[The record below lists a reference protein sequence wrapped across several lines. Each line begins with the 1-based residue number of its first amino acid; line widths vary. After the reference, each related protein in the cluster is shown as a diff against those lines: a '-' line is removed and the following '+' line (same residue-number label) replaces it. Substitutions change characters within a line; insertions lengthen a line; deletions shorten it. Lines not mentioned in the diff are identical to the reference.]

1 MPERGPQGRG
11 WIAGRDA
18 ETDVAIA
25 IEIEIEIQDELELED
40 DG

>member
-18 ETDVAIA
+18 ETDVAI
-25 IEIEIEIQDELELED
+25 EIEIEIQDELELED